1 MAFTQAMLDS
11 LEAAIAQGARSVSY
25 EGKSVTY
32 SSLDDMM
39 RIRAIIRA
47 ALGIGGTGET
57 VFVAHDRGYGQGS
70 LSEDLGDVPQPF

>member
-1 MAFTQAMLDS
+1 MAFTIGQLDA

-32 SSLDDMM
+32 SSLDEML

-47 ALGIGGTGET
+47 ALGLSSPGET
-57 VFVAHDRGYGQGS
+57 VFVAHDRGFGGG
-70 LSEDLGDVPQPF
+70 EGGLGDT